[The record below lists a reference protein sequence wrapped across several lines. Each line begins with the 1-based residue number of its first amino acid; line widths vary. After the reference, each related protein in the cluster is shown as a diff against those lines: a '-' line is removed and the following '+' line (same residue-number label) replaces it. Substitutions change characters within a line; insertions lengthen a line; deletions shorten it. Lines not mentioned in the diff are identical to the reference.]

1 MSFTIDDL
9 NAIEQAIASG
19 ELPVISEGRQV
30 TYRSMLDLMRAR
42 DVIRKELQQ
51 AGTLTKKK
59 RFSFISRGNY

>member
-19 ELPVISEGRQV
+19 ELTVISEGRQV

-51 AGTLTKKK
+51 SGALVKKK

>member
-19 ELPVISEGRQV
+19 ELTVISEGRQV

-51 AGTLTKKK
+51 DGTLTKKK

>member
-19 ELPVISEGRQV
+19 ELTDISEGRQV

>member
-19 ELPVISEGRQV
+19 ELTVISEGRQV

>member
-1 MSFTIDDL
+1 MTFTVDDL

-19 ELPVISEGRQV
+19 ELTVISEGRQV